1 MKTAVI
7 YVFTL
12 SLLFLF
18 SCSNTQEITMLR
30 DVSADR
36 SIHELSPKEPPEY
49 RIRPSD
55 ILFLKILTLEP
66 AINEIFN
73 PSTTGNNNQSGTNQ
87 MYGSPAGQYLNG
99 YLVADD
105 GTVTIPIIGKIEM
118 AGLTLIE
125 AEDRL
130 RVRAEE
136 YLKQPSVQVK
146 FLNYKI
152 TISGEVRNPDLL
164 YNYEQNF
171 NIFDAISMANG
182 ITDYADLTNVLVV
195 RKTNGT
201 SHTYRV
207 DATSRSIYAS
217 EVFYLLPNDFVYIP
231 PTNLKRTRD
240 NTNVYSLILSA
251 VSTLIVVGTALNN
264 NFF

>member
-1 MKTAVI
+1 MKTAAI
-7 YVFTL
+7 YLFTI
-12 SLLFLF
+12 SLFFQF

-30 DVSADR
+30 DISGDR
-36 SIHELSPKEPPEY
+36 SIYELSPKEPPEY
-49 RIRPSD
+49 RIKPAD
-55 ILFLKILTLEP
+55 ILYLKILTLDPE
-66 AINEIFN
+66 INEIFN
-73 PSTTGNNNQSGTNQ
+73 PSKTGNNNQSSTAQ

-99 YLVADD
+99 YIVGND
-105 GTVTIPIIGKIEM
+105 GTVSVPIIGKIEM
-118 AGLTLIE
+118 AGLTLNE
-125 AEDRL
+125 AEERL
-130 RVRAEE
+130 KARAEE

-152 TISGEVRNPDLL
+152 TIAGEVRNPDLL
-164 YNYEQNF
+164 YNYEKNV

-182 ITDYADLTNVLVV
+182 ITDYADLTNILVV
-195 RKTNGT
+195 RKSNGT
-201 SHTYRV
+201 SHTYKV
-207 DATSRSIYAS
+207 NATNRSIYSS

-240 NTNVYSLILSA
+240 NTNVYSLVLSA

>member
-1 MKTAVI
+1 MKTIVFYMLAV
-7 YVFTL
+7 
-12 SLLFLF
+12 SLLFQI
-18 SCSNTQEITMLR
+18 SCSNTREITMLS
-30 DVSADR
+30 DVSPDR
-36 SIHELSPKEPPEY
+36 SIYELSPKEPPEY
-49 RIRPSD
+49 RVKPAD
-55 ILFLKILTLEP
+55 ILYLKILTLEP
-66 AINEIFN
+66 EINQIFN

-99 YLVADD
+99 YVVGND

-118 AGLTLIE
+118 AGLTLNE

-130 RVRAEE
+130 RARAEE

-152 TISGEVRNPDLL
+152 TVAGEVRNPNLL
-164 YNYEQNF
+164 YNYESNI
-171 NIFDAISMANG
+171 NIFDAISMSNG

-195 RKTNGT
+195 RKTNEV

-207 DATSRSIYAS
+207 DATSRNIYNS

-231 PTNLKRTRD
+231 PTDLKRTRD

>member
-1 MKTAVI
+1 MKTI
-7 YVFTL
+7 VFYL
-12 SLLFLF
+12 CALPLLVLF
-18 SCSNTQEITMLR
+18 SCSNTQEITMLN
-30 DVSADR
+30 DISADR
-36 SIHELSPKEPPEY
+36 SIYELSPKEPPEY
-49 RIRPSD
+49 RIKPTD
-55 ILFLKILTLEP
+55 VLYLKILTLEP
-66 AINEIFN
+66 EINQIFN

-99 YLVADD
+99 YVVADD
-105 GTVTIPIIGKIEM
+105 GTVSIPIIGKIEM
-118 AGLTLIE
+118 AGLTMKE

-152 TISGEVRNPDLL
+152 TVGGEVQNPNLL
-164 YNYEQNF
+164 YNYERNV

-195 RKTNGT
+195 RKTNGA

-207 DATSRSIYAS
+207 DATSRSIYSS